1 MFVVASIMSSVVVVV
16 VVMLSMMTCV
26 VKDDM
31 MWVVMTTGDG
41 VGDGDGGNK
50 PLQLLLSGD
59 VRVGSIVG
67 MVFGTGDRI

>member
-1 MFVVASIMSSVVVVV
+1 
-16 VVMLSMMTCV
+16 
-26 VKDDM
+26 M

-59 VRVGSIVG
+59 VRVGLIVG
-67 MVFGTGDRI
+67 VVFGTGGRS

>member
-1 MFVVASIMSSVVVVV
+1 
-16 VVMLSMMTCV
+16 
-26 VKDDM
+26 
-31 MWVVMTTGDG
+31 MTTGDG